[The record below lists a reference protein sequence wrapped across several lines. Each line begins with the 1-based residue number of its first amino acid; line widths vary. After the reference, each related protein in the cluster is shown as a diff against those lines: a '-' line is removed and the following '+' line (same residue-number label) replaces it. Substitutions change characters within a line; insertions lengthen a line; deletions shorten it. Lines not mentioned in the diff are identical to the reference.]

1 MVASR
6 LLPMSAWRQHGSNM
20 AAWQPL
26 RALPDPW
33 RSPPCGM
40 WCGPY
45 HTLGCYPHTPPYH
58 PPRSPGLGSG
68 GILGR
73 GGVGAGVWN
82 PGWGLGSCGSGGGLG
97 WAGGIFGGRHV
108 AASRLLPMA
117 AWRQLGSNTAAQPPL
132 RALPD
137 PWRSSP
143 CGMWRGPYQTLGTPP
158 CPLPRSPGVGSG
170 GSWVM
175 SVRSGGCD

>member
-82 PGWGLGSCGSGGGLG
+82 PGWGLGSCGSGGVGVGRGDIWRKTCGCFPFVAHGSLAATWQQHGSSTTLTGLTG
-97 WAGGIFGGRHV
+97 PV
-108 AASRLLPMA
+108 AQLALRNV
-117 AWRQLGSNTAAQPPL
+117 AWP
-132 RALPD
+132 LPD
-137 PWRSSP
+137 TGYPSMPPSQVSWGGVWGVLGDV
-143 CGMWRGPYQTLGTPP
+143 CAVWGM
-158 CPLPRSPGVGSG
+158 
-170 GSWVM
+170 
-175 SVRSGGCD
+175 